1 MKIPFLT
8 VLLIV
13 FQTVT
18 GQVQSDLFTIPVTN
32 LSGSMIY
39 CGSPHST
46 DSVAPGKTKHVKDD
60 ISTGDFPF
68 LFFIFLKDST
78 KPGGFRSREI
88 QILYR
93 NVKKRSITVTREG
106 LVKFSSEK
114 SEAAFDNYK
123 LKVNSANLW
132 PLTRQVIEANKN
144 NIASAQIIN
153 SGFCRSDYPTDS
165 ILMLFNLLSDEIK
178 KSPIANK
185 TAKYIAARNQFKKGT
200 LVRNFALPDSSNTQ
214 IGLDGIKSEY
224 VLLDFWFSTCKPCI
238 ESFPE
243 LISFYGKYGRDKI
256 EIIGLSVDNGM
267 MVANW
272 RKAIK
277 KYQLPW
283 INLSDPEYSIAY
295 YTFAIENYPTKIL
308 LDKERRIVLIN
319 PELREVEELLN
330 K

>member
-1 MKIPFLT
+1 MRILFLAIF
-8 VLLIV
+8 LSA
-13 FQTVT
+13 FQSAT

-32 LSGSMIY
+32 LSRSMIY
-39 CGSPHST
+39 CGGPHST
-46 DSVAPGKTKHVKDD
+46 DSVAPGKTKLVRDN
-60 ISTGDFPF
+60 IATGDIPF

-93 NVKKRSITVTREG
+93 NVKERKITVTRAG
-106 LVKFSSEK
+106 LVNFRSEK
-114 SEAAFDNYK
+114 SETAFDNYK
-123 LKVNSANLW
+123 LQVKTANLW

-144 NIASAQIIN
+144 NIVSAQIIN

-178 KSPIANK
+178 NSPIAHK
-185 TAKYIAARNQFKKGT
+185 TAKYIAARNQFKTGT
-200 LVRNFALPDSSNTQ
+200 LVRNFTLPDSSNTK
-214 IGLDGIKSEY
+214 INLDSIKSEY
-224 VLLDFWFSTCKPCI
+224 ILLDFWFSTCKPCI

-243 LISFYGKYGRDKI
+243 LISFYGKYSRDKI
-256 EIIGLSVDNGM
+256 EIIGLSVDNRM

-295 YTFAIENYPTKIL
+295 YTFSIETYPTKIL
-308 LDKERRIVLIN
+308 LDKQRRIVLIN
-319 PELREVEELLN
+319 PELSEVEELM
-330 K
+330 KR